1 MLAHVWSGTKC
12 NSTLKPS
19 KNILGPVGIIFM
31 LMDFSPNCPHCVSKF
46 LTSRIFIF
54 QIQLYNSLPLN
65 SLSQWAGDL
74 SKREIPRWA
83 RRLIFGTYC
92 RIYQVNLDEAI
103 ESDLTQYPTLNEFFR
118 RKLKPECRPIDQ
130 NADLVV
136 PCDGKVLHCGVI
148 TDENQVEQVKG
159 MTYTLNEF
167 LGGSYNNLQ
176 IKDEVNLFFNI
187 LLFRTGCLT
196 LKWWKLNGSE

>member
-1 MLAHVWSGTKC
+1 MASSIMSCDGFKYTNYQGSSQQGKNCFLNQPVFY
-12 NSTLKPS
+12 KP
-19 KNILGPVGIIFM
+19 
-31 LMDFSPNCPHCVSKF
+31 C
-46 LTSRIFIF
+46 
-54 QIQLYNSLPLN
+54 
-65 SLSQWAGDL
+65 
-74 SKREIPRWA
+74 EIPRWA

-176 IKDEVNLFFNI
+176 IKDEVNLFLNI
-187 LLFRTGCLT
+187 LLFRITG
-196 LKWWKLNGSE
+196 

>member
-1 MLAHVWSGTKC
+1 MELDRSNW
-12 NSTLKPS
+12 
-19 KNILGPVGIIFM
+19 
-31 LMDFSPNCPHCVSKF
+31 F
-46 LTSRIFIF
+46 LNSRIFIF

-103 ESDLTQYPTLNEFFR
+103 ERDLTQYPTLNEFFR

-167 LGGSYNNLQ
+167 LGESYNNLQ
-176 IKDEVNLFFNI
+176 IKDEVNWAYLLMHLFLKN
-187 LLFRTGCLT
+187 LLFPTKRVT
-196 LKWWKLNGSE
+196 

>member
-1 MLAHVWSGTKC
+1 M
-12 NSTLKPS
+12 
-19 KNILGPVGIIFM
+19 
-31 LMDFSPNCPHCVSKF
+31 
-46 LTSRIFIF
+46 
-54 QIQLYNSLPLN
+54 
-65 SLSQWAGDL
+65 
-74 SKREIPRWA
+74 
-83 RRLIFGTYC
+83 IFGTYC
-92 RIYQVNLDEAI
+92 RIYKVNLDEAI

-176 IKDEVNLFFNI
+176 IKDEVNLFLKI
-187 LLFRTGCLT
+187 LLFRITG
-196 LKWWKLNGSE
+196 